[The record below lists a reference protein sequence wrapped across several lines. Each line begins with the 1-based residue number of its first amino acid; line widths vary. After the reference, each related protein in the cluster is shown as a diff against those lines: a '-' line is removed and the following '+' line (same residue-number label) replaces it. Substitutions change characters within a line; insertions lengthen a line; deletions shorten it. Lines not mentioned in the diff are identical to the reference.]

1 MEIGGQFNAYEAG
14 QDAHSVD
21 NIAKLYDDSDFINEQ
36 TLEWGKQVNN
46 VYTTIAEL
54 KLSWAGSF
62 SRKYTDAVEKVQPDL
77 LKFASDLSILAST
90 LGTVANMY
98 KALEAGNP
106 VGSAV
111 ELDANKFYETDAGRA
126 STDKEVTFDPGRCR
140 EKAQLLN
147 EAADAIERI
156 IEDVGDR
163 IESINEN
170 YSSPK
175 GKELIGTIQ
184 KMKNDAPDYVKAIK
198 ECADCLINVVAPQY
212 ASIENYIDNKAA

>member
-36 TLEWGKQVNN
+36 TIEWGKQVKNI
-46 VYTTIAEL
+46 YTTVAEL
-54 KLSWAGSF
+54 KQSWAGEF
-62 SRKYTDAVEKVQPDL
+62 SRKYTDAVEEVQPDL
-77 LKFASDLSILAST
+77 LKFASDLSVLAST

-111 ELDANKFYETDAGRA
+111 ELDANQFYETDAGRS